1 MKGITLIG
9 MPGSGKSTIGK
20 MLADISKR
28 RFVDLDILILEKE
41 GRGHADIL
49 EKDGKEELLRLE
61 EKYTLG
67 IDLLNTVFSPGG
79 SIVYSDL
86 AMKKMER
93 ETEIFYFML
102 PVEEIKRRLGDKID
116 SRGIV
121 GLKERGIKKLFQERD
136 ILYRKFSD
144 KIIDC
149 EGLSKKE
156 IMESIQQFLI

>member
-20 MLADISKR
+20 MLADVLKR
-28 RFVDLDILILEKE
+28 KFADLDILILKKE
-41 GRGHADIL
+41 GRSHADIL
-49 EKDGKEELLRLE
+49 EKDGEEELLRLE

-67 IDLLNTVFSPGG
+67 IDLFNTVFSPGG

-86 AMKKMER
+86 AMKKLER

-102 PVEEIKRRLGDKID
+102 PVEEIKRRLGGAINK
-116 SRGIV
+116 RGIV
-121 GLKERGIKKLFQERD
+121 GLREKGLKRLFQERD

-149 EGLSKKE
+149 GGLNKKE